1 MVKIDGWNCLVS
13 TWTRLL
19 CNLLFMIFMIF
30 FSTSNGWILIFDL
43 CSWSECSFALVLCV
57 RGSAQKLLA
66 PFSRQRVFLLKDSGF
81 IRSSRVTDASWLRL
95 VPSLLHEHLQGCNL
109 NHTSIGH
116 LWHPLFDNLFVMT
129 MFINVFLLKD
139 SGFIWSSQVTYRCQL
154 KSDNLQYNI
163 MGRWVK
169 RLIDQA
175 SDVPSRYFFHNFLQ
189 NSLQKSFQVIFLFFY
204 NFTQIKTKSFEVY
217 KKLWKK

>member
-1 MVKIDGWNCLVS
+1 MK
-13 TWTRLL
+13 
-19 CNLLFMIFMIF
+19 LFIMDH
-30 FSTSNGWILIFDL
+30 SA
-43 CSWSECSFALVLCV
+43 ALVLCA

-95 VPSLLHEHLQGCNL
+95 VPSLLHEHLRGCNL

-139 SGFIWSSQVTYRCQL
+139 SGFIWSSQVT
-154 KSDNLQYNI
+154 N
-163 MGRWVK
+163 
-169 RLIDQA
+169 A
-175 SDVPSRYFFHNFLQ
+175 SWFCLVPSLLPVHLGVWMQ
-189 NSLQKSFQVIFLFFY
+189 ITQVWVAYGTLCLL
-204 NFTQIKTKSFEVY
+204 TCLGKIKDFP
-217 KKLWKK
+217 